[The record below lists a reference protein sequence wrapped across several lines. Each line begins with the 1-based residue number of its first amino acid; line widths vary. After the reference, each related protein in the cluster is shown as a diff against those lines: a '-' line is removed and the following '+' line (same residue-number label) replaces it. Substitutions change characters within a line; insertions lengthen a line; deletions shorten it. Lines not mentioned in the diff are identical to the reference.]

1 MKKNDKLSR
10 FRLSSGLTL
19 KQMANKVGVSKSYY
33 EKIEAGIRNPSFNF
47 IEKFKSKFKDVD
59 ADSLFFTQDIHKMCS
74 EEIANEQ
81 SA

>member
-1 MKKNDKLSR
+1 MKKNDNLSR
-10 FRLSSGLTL
+10 FRLLSGLTL
-19 KQMANKVGVSKSYY
+19 KEMADKVGVSKSYY

-59 ADSLFFTQDIHKMCS
+59 ADSLFFTQNIHAMCS
-74 EEIANEQ
+74 GEVADEQ